1 MNARTF
7 FRNVSIE
14 LPKDIME
21 CTEYDG
27 ASTSF
32 IEQNDYN
39 HGDINTKQMIHITTS
54 LVKITRKANT
64 SLGGM
69 LLNTYTNCLFIS
81 TASLYVASSVF
92 INQYEGIEIFFIV
105 LCCIFMAM
113 LSVIRLLFH
122 TITGQDL
129 ASAMKKC
136 VYTITKMRI
145 NVSSEDKNPN
155 VMQFLYH
162 ILKDHSHSPIAP
174 FSTFSL
180 SNRTLL
186 GVIATILTYLF
197 VMIRFKTCENQNF
210 TFTKES
216 LDQNM
221 SIQTRE

>member
-1 MNARTF
+1 
-7 FRNVSIE
+7 
-14 LPKDIME
+14 
-21 CTEYDG
+21 
-27 ASTSF
+27 
-32 IEQNDYN
+32 
-39 HGDINTKQMIHITTS
+39 MIHITTS

-64 SLGGM
+64 TLGGM
-69 LLNTYTNCLFIS
+69 LLNTYTNCIFIS

-105 LCCIFMAM
+105 IFCILMAI
-113 LSVIRLLFH
+113 LSIIRLLFH

-145 NVSSEDKNPN
+145 NDDRNTN
-155 VMQFLYH
+155 VLQFLYH

-197 VMIRFKTCENQNF
+197 VMIRFKTCENQNVSF
-210 TFTKES
+210 TEET
-216 LDQNM
+216 LVQNV
-221 SIQTRE
+221 SRQ